1 MKNRDYLR
9 KKKIYTTELNFELS
23 NSGKDFYRSA
33 PGSFPNKIA
42 LTRREKTEDDVT
54 KHTQFN
60 HVTMMSFCH
69 RIAKRRNQTIQQY
82 RHENTCH
89 FAHFKVCFSATL
101 YEFCCVVP
109 SRVECAWLWCVRA
122 CACFGAMQRG
132 QKSSLFSFSSCAPL
146 TAIVS
151 PSSFYCPAFEMTAQR
166 GERSICTFLTN
177 VITIII
183 LMLCRGF

>member
-1 MKNRDYLR
+1 MKSSHLPLSPDLFFSFSFLVQFLSLLSSFSLTPLLFLR
-9 KKKIYTTELNFELS
+9 HNITDPLTLLFLSPARRLCAVGAVLQPPNEKQRLFTKKNIYTTELNFELS

-69 RIAKRRNQTIQQY
+69 RIAKRRNQTIQLY

-89 FAHFKVCFSATL
+89 FAHFKVCFSMTL

-109 SRVECAWLWCVRA
+109 SRVECA
-122 CACFGAMQRG
+122 
-132 QKSSLFSFSSCAPL
+132 
-146 TAIVS
+146 
-151 PSSFYCPAFEMTAQR
+151 
-166 GERSICTFLTN
+166 
-177 VITIII
+177 
-183 LMLCRGF
+183 